1 MMKTICFVISLVLFI
16 IATIYL
22 FKSKYIK
29 GNKKSKTFKQSERF
43 IMRIIYMLIGL
54 S

>member
-1 MMKTICFVISLVLFI
+1 MKITCFIIAIVMFI

-22 FKSKYIK
+22 FKCKYIK
-29 GNKKSKTFKQSERF
+29 GNKKKITFKTAETFLIRL
-43 IMRIIYMLIGL
+43 IYIIVG